1 MVLATLCYVQKEDKV
16 LLINFTKEGMSKG
29 KWNGV
34 GGKINPGESPE
45 EAVIREVKEETGLT
59 IYNPKLKGILTFPE
73 FFGQDEEGDWRV
85 FVFTATEF
93 EGKYFTETHEG
104 KLVWVKIDKV
114 LELNVWRDDHI
125 WFPLL
130 KQERFFT
137 GKFRFNERGEII
149 EHSIALH

>member
-1 MVLATLCYVQKEDKV
+1 MPLSTLCYIQKENQY

-34 GGKINPGESPE
+34 GGKIKPGESPE

-59 IYNPKLKGILTFPE
+59 IKNPKIRGFLTFPE
-73 FFGQDEEGDWRV
+73 FFGQDAEGDWRV

-93 EGKYFTETHEG
+93 EGEPYKNNPEG
-104 KLVWVKIDKV
+104 NLEWIDIDKV
-114 LELNVWRDDHI
+114 LELNVWVDDHH

-130 KQERFFT
+130 KEDKFFT
-137 GKFRFNERGEII
+137 GKFKFDGKGGVEY
-149 EHSIALH
+149 HSIVLH